1 MLKTLRGRLTAS
13 YVAVVLAALVLATVA
28 YFALGVRYRT
38 DDAYRQLATSMYLVA
53 PQVEDAL
60 GPGLGVLDRARV
72 LGATEHIRGELRN
85 TRFRL
90 LLLRPDGRVVLDSLT
105 GRGNMTGRLMDDLPA
120 ALISGPVPTE
130 PVEGLLRADA
140 AGTAWIYVAA
150 PPRAVI
156 GNGAAGAAAGN
167 PRFYMLLAAQRPGFA
182 DVVQSYSSRFLLV
195 GLLAVVV
202 SLVVGGLLARSITR
216 PLGTL
221 AAASH
226 AIAGGDY
233 GHQAPVTGS
242 VEMRALAADFNYM
255 AGQVQRAQQAQR
267 DFLANISHDLKT
279 PLTSIQGFSQAMLDG
294 TIRERAA
301 FLAAAQVI
309 NAESQRMARLVADLV
324 DLVRLQSGA
333 ATVEKTPVDVGRLLE
348 QAATGMQPQ
357 ATDRHVELRVQAPAL
372 PPIPA
377 DADRLRRAITN
388 LLDNA
393 LRHTPPEGRVTLSAE
408 SLPGA
413 VRISVQDTGE
423 GIPES
428 DLPRVFERFYQVD
441 KSRTRADHGSGLG
454 LAIVR
459 EVVAA
464 HGGDVRVQSRP
475 GAGSE
480 FAITLPTTGALPP
493 RPAPAVPGRSVD

>member
-1 MLKTLRGRLTAS
+1 MLKTLRGRLIAS
-13 YVAVVLAALVLATVA
+13 YVAVVLAALLPATLA
-28 YFALGVRYRT
+28 YFALGVRFRT
-38 DDAYRQLATSMYLVA
+38 EDAYRQLTTSMYLVA
-53 PQVEDAL
+53 PQVEEAL
-60 GPGLGVLDRARV
+60 GPGLSLLDRARV
-72 LGATEHIRGELRN
+72 LNATEYIRSELRN

-105 GRGNMTGRLMDDLPA
+105 GRAGMTGRVIADLPPE
-120 ALISGPVPTE
+120 LTSGPVPTQ
-130 PVEGLLRADA
+130 PVPGQLKADA
-140 AGTAWIYVAA
+140 AGAAWIYVAA

-156 GNGAAGAAAGN
+156 GNGAAGGAATGT

-182 DVVQSYSSRFLLV
+182 DVVQSYTSRFLLF
-195 GLLAVVV
+195 GLLAVAL
-202 SLVVGGLLARSITR
+202 SLIVGWLLARSITR

-267 DFLANISHDLKT
+267 EFLANISHDLKT

-301 FLAAAQVI
+301 FLAAAQVV
-309 NAESQRMARLVADLV
+309 NAEAQRMARLVADLV

-333 ATVEKTPVDVGRLLE
+333 AVVEKYPVDVGRLLE
-348 QAATGMQPQ
+348 QAALGMQPQ
-357 ATDRHVELRVQAPAL
+357 ATDRHVELRVQAPSL

-377 DADRLRRAITN
+377 DADRLRRAVTN

-393 LRHTPPEGRVTLSAE
+393 LRHTPPEGRVTLSVE
-408 SLPGA
+408 GLPGA
-413 VRISVQDTGE
+413 VCIRVQDTGE

-441 KSRTRADHGSGLG
+441 KSRAGTDHGSGLG

-464 HGGDVRVQSRP
+464 HGGAVRVQSRP

-480 FAITLPTTGALPP
+480 FAITLPTNGALPARP
-493 RPAPAVPGRSVD
+493 ERPATGPLG

>member
-13 YVAVVLAALVLATVA
+13 YVAVVLAALLLATLA

-38 DDAYRQLATSMYLVA
+38 DDAYRQLTTSMYLVA
-53 PQVEDAL
+53 PQVEEAL
-60 GPGLGVLDRARV
+60 VPGLSLLDRARV
-72 LGATEHIRGELRN
+72 LNATEYIRSELRN

-90 LLLRPDGRVVLDSLT
+90 LLVRPDGRVVLDSLT
-105 GRGNMTGRLMDDLPA
+105 GRAGMTGRLIPDLPPE
-120 ALISGPVPTE
+120 LSSGPVPTQ
-130 PVEGLLRADA
+130 PVPGQLQTDA
-140 AGTAWIYVAA
+140 GGPAWIYVAA

-156 GNGAAGAAAGN
+156 RSGGAGAATGA
-167 PRFYMLLAAQRPGFA
+167 PRFYMLLAAQRPSFA
-182 DVVQSYSSRFLLV
+182 DVVQSYTSRFLLV
-195 GLLAVVV
+195 GLLAVAV
-202 SLVVGGLLARSITR
+202 SLIVGALLARSITL

-255 AGQVQRAQQAQR
+255 AGQVQRAHDAQR

-301 FLAAAQVI
+301 FLAAAQVV
-309 NAESQRMARLVADLV
+309 NAEAQRMARLVADLV

-333 ATVEKTPVDVGRLLE
+333 AVVEKAPVDVGRLLE

-357 ATDRHVELRVQAPAL
+357 ATDRHVELRVQAPTL

-393 LRHTPPEGRVTLSAE
+393 LRHTPPEGRVTLSVE
-408 SLPGA
+408 GLPGA
-413 VRISVQDTGE
+413 VCIRVQDTGE

-441 KSRTRADHGSGLG
+441 KSRAGADHGSGLG

-464 HGGDVRVQSRP
+464 HGGEVRVQSRP

-480 FAITLPTTGALPP
+480 FAITLPTGRPAALPAP
-493 RPAPAVPGRSVD
+493 RPTPPLVD

>member
-13 YVAVVLAALVLATVA
+13 YVAVVLAALLLATLA
-28 YFALGVRYRT
+28 YFALGIRYRT
-38 DDAYRQLATSMYLVA
+38 EDAYRQLTTSMYLVA
-53 PQVEDAL
+53 PQVEEAL
-60 GPGLGVLDRARV
+60 GPGLSLLDRARV
-72 LGATEHIRGELRN
+72 LNATEYIRSELRN

-105 GRGNMTGRLMDDLPA
+105 GRAGMTGRVIPDLPPE
-120 ALISGPVPTE
+120 LSSGPVPTE
-130 PVEGLLRADA
+130 PVPGQLKADA
-140 AGTAWIYVAA
+140 VGNAWIYVAA

-156 GNGAAGAAAGN
+156 GNGAAGAAGGT

-182 DVVQSYSSRFLLV
+182 DVVQSYTSRFLLV
-195 GLLAVVV
+195 GLLAVAL
-202 SLVVGGLLARSITR
+202 SLIVGWLLARSITR

-255 AGQVQRAQQAQR
+255 AGQVQRAQEAQR
-267 DFLANISHDLKT
+267 GFLANISHDLKT

-301 FLAAAQVI
+301 FLAAAQVV
-309 NAESQRMARLVADLV
+309 NAEAQRMARLVADLV

-333 ATVEKTPVDVGRLLE
+333 AVVEKYPVDVGRLLE

-357 ATDRHVELRVQAPAL
+357 ATDRHVELRVQAQTL

-393 LRHTPPEGRVTLSAE
+393 LRHTPPEGRVTLSVE
-408 SLPGA
+408 GLPGA
-413 VRISVQDTGE
+413 VCIRVQDTGE

-441 KSRTRADHGSGLG
+441 KSRAGADHGSGLG

-480 FAITLPTTGALPP
+480 FAILLPINGALPARP
-493 RPAPAVPGRSVD
+493 GRPATGPRG

>member
-38 DDAYRQLATSMYLVA
+38 EDAYRQLATSMYLVA

-60 GPGLGVLDRARV
+60 GPGLGLLDRARV

-120 ALISGPVPTE
+120 ALVSGPVPSE
-130 PVEGLLRADA
+130 PVDGLLRADA
-140 AGTAWIYVAA
+140 AGNAWIYVAA

-156 GNGAAGAAAGN
+156 GNGVAGAGGN
-167 PRFYMLLAAQRPGFA
+167 PRFYMLLAAQRPSFA
-182 DVVQSYSSRFLLV
+182 DVAQSYTSRFLLV
-195 GLLAVVV
+195 GLLAVGV

-226 AIAGGDY
+226 AIAGGEY

-242 VEMRALAADFNYM
+242 AEMRALAADFNYM

-279 PLTSIQGFSQAMLDG
+279 PLTSIQGFSQAMLD
-294 TIRERAA
+294 
-301 FLAAAQVI
+301 
-309 NAESQRMARLVADLV
+309 
-324 DLVRLQSGA
+324 
-333 ATVEKTPVDVGRLLE
+333 
-348 QAATGMQPQ
+348 
-357 ATDRHVELRVQAPAL
+357 
-372 PPIPA
+372 
-377 DADRLRRAITN
+377 
-388 LLDNA
+388 
-393 LRHTPPEGRVTLSAE
+393 
-408 SLPGA
+408 
-413 VRISVQDTGE
+413 
-423 GIPES
+423 
-428 DLPRVFERFYQVD
+428 
-441 KSRTRADHGSGLG
+441 
-454 LAIVR
+454 
-459 EVVAA
+459 
-464 HGGDVRVQSRP
+464 
-475 GAGSE
+475 
-480 FAITLPTTGALPP
+480 
-493 RPAPAVPGRSVD
+493 

>member
-13 YVAVVLAALVLATVA
+13 YVAVVLAALLLATLA

-38 DDAYRQLATSMYLVA
+38 EDAYRQLTTSMYLVA
-53 PQVEDAL
+53 PQVEEAL
-60 GPGLGVLDRARV
+60 GPGLSLLDRARV
-72 LGATEHIRGELRN
+72 LNATEYVRSELRN
-85 TRFRL
+85 TGFRL

-105 GRGNMTGRLMDDLPA
+105 GRAGMTGRVIPDLPPE
-120 ALISGPVPTE
+120 LSSGPVPTE
-130 PVEGLLRADA
+130 PVPGQLKADA
-140 AGTAWIYVAA
+140 AGNAWIYVAA

-156 GNGAAGAAAGN
+156 GNGAAGAAGGT
-167 PRFYMLLAAQRPGFA
+167 PRFYMLLAAQQPGFA
-182 DVVQSYSSRFLLV
+182 DVVQSYTSRFLLV
-195 GLLAVVV
+195 GLLAVAV
-202 SLVVGGLLARSITR
+202 SLIVGWLLARSITR

-233 GHQAPVTGS
+233 GHQAPLTGS

-255 AGQVQRAQQAQR
+255 AGQVQRAQEAQR

-301 FLAAAQVI
+301 FLAAAQVV
-309 NAESQRMARLVADLV
+309 NAEAQRMTRLVADLV

-333 ATVEKTPVDVGRLLE
+333 AVVEKYPVDVGRLLE

-357 ATDRHVELRVQAPAL
+357 ATDRHVELRVQAPTL

-393 LRHTPPEGRVTLSAE
+393 LRHTPPEGRVTLSVE
-408 SLPGA
+408 GLPGA
-413 VRISVQDTGE
+413 VCIRVQDTGE
-423 GIPES
+423 GIPEG

-441 KSRTRADHGSGLG
+441 KSRAGAGHGSGLG

-480 FAITLPTTGALPP
+480 FAITLPTNGALPSGP
-493 RPAPAVPGRSVD
+493 ERTATGPLG